1 MPGQCLPIKTIRQ
14 PHRIPQEVLYT
25 RNLGSAAVS
34 SVGNQFQEKAIV
46 LPLQACGHLVISTEF
61 YAETTASTFRGIL
74 CVCRYREWQGAD
86 QCDYTVLWYQTE
98 PCGAQ
103 EKPELCL
110 NEAVVI
116 FSASKTSLSSQ
127 VPHSSFVSLIEQVH
141 HKLEFLEITK
151 AMDQLHSMTAWF
163 LASWFSTVPV
173 RLYWNWKQ
181 FSLRRQGR
189 TCESSAH
196 VLELSDGLSRWRVLL
211 CVVCGSHDCENQRA
225 GRVIK
230 DPMFVDK
237 FYVLICIHGDTCT
250 AATGQRLLR
259 V

>member
-1 MPGQCLPIKTIRQ
+1 MWPFGHQYWILCWDNRF
-14 PHRIPQEVLYT
+14 RI
-25 RNLGSAAVS
+25 SWH
-34 SVGNQFQEKAIV
+34 SVC
-46 LPLQACGHLVISTEF
+46 LPLQGMAGSRWVWLHSPLVS
-61 YAETTASTFRGIL
+61 
-74 CVCRYREWQGAD
+74 D
-86 QCDYTVLWYQTE
+86 TE

-127 VPHSSFVSLIEQVH
+127 VPHSSFVSPIEQVH
-141 HKLEFLEITK
+141 HKLELLEMTK

-163 LASWFSTVPV
+163 LASWFSAVPV

-225 GRVIK
+225 GRVRK
-230 DPMFVDK
+230 DPVCVDK
-237 FYVLICIHGDTCT
+237 FRVLICIHGDTHT
-250 AATGQRLLR
+250 AATG
-259 V
+259 

>member
-1 MPGQCLPIKTIRQ
+1 MWPFGHQYWILCWDNHFHISW
-14 PHRIPQEVLYT
+14 H
-25 RNLGSAAVS
+25 
-34 SVGNQFQEKAIV
+34 SVC
-46 LPLQACGHLVISTEF
+46 LPLQGMAGSRSMWLHSPLVS
-61 YAETTASTFRGIL
+61 
-74 CVCRYREWQGAD
+74 D
-86 QCDYTVLWYQTE
+86 TE
-98 PCGAQ
+98 PYGAQ

-116 FSASKTSLSSQ
+116 FSASKTSLPSQ
-127 VPHSSFVSLIEQVH
+127 VPHSSFVSPIEQVH

-250 AATGQRLLR
+250 AATG
-259 V
+259 